1 MDNIIYQ
8 SITAREPQT
17 LNPLSANKFR
27 VVFHRIPHI
36 VYFCQAANLPGI
48 SINEYTQ
55 PTPFATPVRR
65 PMGGLT
71 YDNFDMSFALS
82 EDMSNWKQL
91 HDWLI
96 KIPPTVNFSNR
107 YEKYPDNYSDATLVV
122 LNNSSKPFFA
132 VHLKD
137 CFPTSLGAIQFET
150 NISDVT
156 PLTCQV
162 SFAYSGYYLENLT
175 SS

>member
-1 MDNIIYQ
+1 MENPVLQ
-8 SITAREPQT
+8 TITAREPQT

-27 VVFHRIPHI
+27 VIFHKIPHVI
-36 VYFCQAANLPGI
+36 YFCQSANLPGI

-71 YDNFDMSFALS
+71 YDNFDISFTLS

-96 KIPPTVNFSNR
+96 KIPPAVNFENR
-107 YEKYPDNYSDATLVV
+107 FTNYPDNYSDATLVI
-122 LNNSSKPFFA
+122 LNSSSKPFFA

-137 CFPTSLGAIQFET
+137 CFPTSIGAVQFET
-150 NISDVT
+150 NISDVS
-156 PLTCQV
+156 PLTCQA